1 MKTIKEIKKLVA
13 KGENAAVEFKRARGG
28 VPPDFWPSYSSF
40 ANTDGG
46 VIILGVRE
54 KDGRRDLEGLA
65 DSEKVVADLW
75 NAANNPDKVS
85 ANVLF
90 NESVY
95 SVDVDGK
102 TVVVVEVPRAERTVR
117 PVYVG
122 SDVFRGTYRRNGEG
136 DYRCSRETVEGM
148 IRDKCVETAD
158 NCILDELTID
168 SLNEDTIRRY
178 RMYFSQLRPGHIWSG
193 LADDGFLMKIG
204 AAVRGRDGNVHPTLA
219 GLVCF
224 GDFNEITN
232 VLPYFF
238 LDYREHLSSD
248 VRWTDRVC
256 SGDANWSGNI
266 FDFFFRINQSI
277 TAGVKV
283 PFKIASDNVT
293 RDDDTPVHKALREVL
308 ANALIHADYHGR
320 RGIVIDKYP
329 KRLEVSNPGTLRMSK
344 SVAIA
349 GGTSDARNGKIFN
362 IFSLVR
368 IGERSGMGLSNLYGV
383 WEEEGFVRPSIVE
396 SYEPDRTKVMV
407 EFEIG
412 ASEVGEK
419 MPEVGEKTT
428 EVGERMTVVGEKAT
442 EVGEKTAQREDAE
455 VKMGNTVSEGEKKR
469 SENEKSDF
477 DILMG
482 AYRKDFRENA
492 RKVFSA
498 IIDDQGI
505 DTTRL
510 SQELGISENSVWRS
524 IRAMKEIGLLVREG
538 GDKGGRWIVKNGNHS
553 NERT

>member
-1 MKTIKEIKKLVA
+1 MKSEEIKKLVA
-13 KGENAAVEFKRARGG
+13 KSENVAVEFKRAKGG
-28 VPPDFWPSYSSF
+28 VPADFWPSYSAF

-46 VIILGVRE
+46 TIILGIRE
-54 KDGRRDLEGLA
+54 KDGKREIEGLS
-65 DSEKVVADLW
+65 DVEKTVADIW
-75 NAANNPDKVS
+75 NAVNNAEKIS

-95 SVDVDGK
+95 PVEVDGK
-102 TVVVVEVPRAERTVR
+102 QLVVVEVPRAERTVR
-117 PVYVG
+117 PVFVG
-122 SDVFRGTYRRNGEG
+122 TNVFKGTYRRNGEG
-136 DYRCSRETVEGM
+136 DYHCSCETVEGM
-148 IRDKCVETAD
+148 IRDKCAETAD
-158 NCILDELTID
+158 NCVLDELTIADLDAD
-168 SLNEDTIRRY
+168 SIRRY
-178 RMYFSQLRPGHIWSG
+178 RMYFSQLRPGHVWSG

-204 AAVRGRDGNVHPTLA
+204 AAARGRDGKVHPTLA

-238 LDYREHLSSD
+238 LDYREHLSPD

-256 SGDANWSGNI
+256 SGDANWSGNV

-368 IGERSGMGLSNLYGV
+368 IGERSGMGLSSLYGV
-383 WEEEGFVRPSIVE
+383 WEKEKFAEPSIIE
-396 SYEPDRTKVMV
+396 SYEPDRIKVVV
-407 EFEIG
+407 EFE
-412 ASEVGEK
+412 ADESELGVKKQEVREK
-419 MPEVGEKTT
+419 
-428 EVGERMTVVGEKAT
+428 RSIS
-442 EVGEKTAQREDAE
+442 EDVNAE
-455 VKMGNTVSEGEKKR
+455 VTMKKAVSEDVNRISDDEKQRSEGEKG
-469 SENEKSDF
+469 EF

-482 AYRKDFRENA
+482 AYRNDFRENA
-492 RKVFSA
+492 RKVLAAFAEDPEVDIPSVAKRLGFSA
-498 IIDDQGI
+498 I
-505 DTTRL
+505 
-510 SQELGISENSVWRS
+510 SVWRA
-524 IRAMKEIGLLVREG
+524 IRAMKEVGLLVREG
-538 GDKGGRWIVKNGNHS
+538 GDKGGKWIVKK
-553 NERT
+553 